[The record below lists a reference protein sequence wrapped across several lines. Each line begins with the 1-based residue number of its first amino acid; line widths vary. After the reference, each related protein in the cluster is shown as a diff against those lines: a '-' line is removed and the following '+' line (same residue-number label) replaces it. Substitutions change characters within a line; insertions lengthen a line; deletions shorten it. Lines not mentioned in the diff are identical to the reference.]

1 LHNSPPAS
9 ASLVDHPS
17 FVRFWAARLA
27 GVFAYQMQAVA
38 VGWQIY
44 ALTGSVLDLG
54 LVGLAQ
60 FLPSVALLL
69 VVGHVA
75 DRYDRRRIVGLCQ
88 LVEGGA
94 AAMLALLSA
103 SGRISEHAIFVL
115 IAVIGAARAFEMPTQ
130 QTLLPSLVP
139 ARLLSRAV
147 AANATA
153 GQTAIVLGPA
163 LGGLLYV
170 AGPATVYA
178 VCALLFLVASVL
190 SASLRV
196 ERKPPQRD
204 PPTLAT
210 LFAGIAFIRRNRALL
225 GAISLDLFA
234 VLLGG
239 AAALFPVY
247 ARDILHTGPWGLG
260 LLRSAPAVGAL
271 GTALWLAHYPLQR
284 RAGAMMFGGV
294 AVFGIATVV
303 FGLSRS
309 FSLSLSALV
318 VLGAADMI
326 SVVVRQSLV
335 QLRTPDAMRG
345 RVSAVNSMFIGA
357 SNQLG
362 EFESGLT
369 AAWFGTVPSVVI
381 GGVGTLLVAALWM
394 RVFRE
399 LAHVD
404 ALDAVHEPTL
414 GPASDGGV
422 PPKPPR

>member
-1 LHNSPPAS
+1 LNSSAS
-9 ASLVDHPS
+9 ASLLDHRS

-27 GVFAYQMQAVA
+27 AVFAYQMQAVA
-38 VGWQIY
+38 IGWQIY
-44 ALTGSVLDLG
+44 ALTGSVFDLG

-88 LVEGGA
+88 LVEGSA
-94 AAMLALLSA
+94 ALLLALLSA
-103 SGRISEHAIFVL
+103 SDRISEHAIFAL
-115 IAVIGAARAFEMPTQ
+115 IAVIGAARAFELPTQ

-170 AGPATVYA
+170 AGPAIVY
-178 VCALLFLVASVL
+178 
-190 SASLRV
+190 SLRI
-196 ERKPPQRD
+196 ERKSPLRD

-210 LFAGIAFIRRNRALL
+210 VFAGIAFIRRNRALF

-271 GTALWLAHYPLQR
+271 ATAVWLAHHPLQR
-284 RAGAMMFGGV
+284 RAGPMMFGGV
-294 AVFGIATVV
+294 AIFGVATIV

-309 FSLSLSALV
+309 RTLSLVALV
-318 VLGAADMI
+318 VLGASDMI

-345 RVSAVNSMFIGA
+345 RVSAVNSMFMGA

-362 EFESGLT
+362 EFESGVT

-381 GGVGTLLVAALWM
+381 GGIGTLLVVALWM
-394 RVFRE
+394 RLFRE
-399 LAHVD
+399 LARVDTID
-404 ALDAVHEPTL
+404 ALHPSTP
-414 GPASDGGV
+414 GSASDGGR
-422 PPKPPR
+422 PTNP

>member
-44 ALTGSVLDLG
+44 ALTGSVLDLR

>member
-1 LHNSPPAS
+1 M
-9 ASLVDHPS
+9 
-17 FVRFWAARLA
+17 RFWAARLA
-27 GVFAYQMQAVA
+27 AVFAYQMQAVA

-44 ALTGSVLDLG
+44 SLTGSVLDLG

-75 DRYDRRRIVGLCQ
+75 DRYDRRRIVCLCQ
-88 LVEGGA
+88 LIECGA
-94 AAMLALLSA
+94 AVLLAALSA
-103 SGRISEHAIFVL
+103 SGRINEQAIFAL

-130 QTLLPSLVP
+130 QTLLPSVVP

-170 AGPATVYA
+170 AGPATVYGL
-178 VCALLFLVASVL
+178 CAALFLAASAL
-190 SASLRV
+190 SASLRI
-196 ERKPPQRD
+196 ERRRPQRET
-204 PPTLAT
+204 PTPAT
-210 LFAGIAFIRRNRALL
+210 LFAGVAFIRRHHALL

-260 LLRSAPAVGAL
+260 LLRAAPAVGAL
-271 GTALWLAHYPLQR
+271 GTAVWLAHHPLQR
-284 RAGAMMFGGV
+284 RAGVMMFGGV
-294 AVFGIATVV
+294 AIFGVATIV
-303 FGLSRS
+303 FGLSHS
-309 FSLSLSALV
+309 FALSLSALV
-318 VLGAADMI
+318 VLGAADMV

-362 EFESGLT
+362 EFESGVT

-381 GGVGTLLVAALWM
+381 GGIGTLLVVALCM
-394 RVFRE
+394 RLFPE
-399 LAHVD
+399 LARVD
-404 ALDAVHEPTL
+404 ALDAAHESISGAP
-414 GPASDGGV
+414 GDGEQPA
-422 PPKPPR
+422 KQRH

>member
-1 LHNSPPAS
+1 LETLPAS
-9 ASLVDHPS
+9 SGSLLVHRS
-17 FVRFWAARLA
+17 FVRFWTARLA
-27 GVFAYQMQAVA
+27 AVLAYQMQAVG

-60 FLPSVALLL
+60 FLPSVVLLL

-75 DRYDRRRIVGLCQ
+75 DRYDRRRIVALCQ
-88 LVEGGA
+88 LVEGA
-94 AAMLALLSA
+94 AASLLALLSV
-103 SGRISEHAIFVL
+103 SGRITEHEIFALVAL
-115 IAVIGAARAFEMPTQ
+115 IGAARAFEMPTT
-130 QTLLPSLVP
+130 QTLLPSVVP
-139 ARLLSRAV
+139 TRMLSRAV

-153 GQTAIVLGPA
+153 GQMAIVTGPA

-170 AGPATVYA
+170 AGPTTVYGA
-178 VCALLFLVASVL
+178 CTGLFLVAGAL
-190 SASLRV
+190 MASLRI
-196 ERKPPQRD
+196 ERPTPQRE
-204 PPTLAT
+204 PPTLASV
-210 LFAGIAFIRRNRALL
+210 FAGIAYLRRNRALL

-247 ARDILHTGPWGLG
+247 ARDILLTGPWGLG

-271 GTALWLAHYPLQR
+271 GTAFWFAHRPLRR
-284 RAGAMMFGGV
+284 RAGRAMFLAVALFGV
-294 AVFGIATVV
+294 ATIV

-309 FSLSLSALV
+309 FALSLAALV
-318 VLGAADMI
+318 VLGASDMV
-326 SVVVRQSLV
+326 SVVIRQTLV

-362 EFESGLT
+362 EFESGVT

-381 GGVGTLLVAALWM
+381 GGVGTLAVVALWM
-394 RVFRE
+394 RLFGE
-399 LAHVD
+399 LARVD
-404 ALDAVHEPTL
+404 TLDAPRE
-414 GPASDGGV
+414 GASG
-422 PPKPPR
+422 